1 MPYGRITSVAFNPSR
16 YDAVM
21 AVAKSID
28 FSEWPGLK
36 LLTVSRHAED
46 RLVATAEYGGQSGGG
61 CELGER

>member
-1 MPYGRITSVAFNPSR
+1 
-16 YDAVM
+16 M
-21 AVAKSID
+21 AVTKSIA